1 MNGMT
6 VQNGDGLS
14 REEYERTTKRTNE
27 NVIEY
32 DGIAMDVGADL
43 VSYEIYQLM
52 VEGWYERQEA
62 TMVRRYLPSD
72 VDVVEL
78 GAGLGYVSCV
88 IDDVLSPD
96 RTHLAVEPNPAVV
109 RRLEKTKELNDASYV
124 IREGAYSAA
133 DDTVDLDLEGEYWE
147 KGTHR
152 SQGGENV
159 PAWNLR
165 QLCDSHELSTF
176 SLVMDVEG
184 AEYELFLSE
193 LDLLEARCPLLI
205 VEFHEKGSY
214 SEEYGDELHES
225 DFVLVD
231 GLETVSVYR
240 NIRFEERFDGT
251 S

>member
-1 MNGMT
+1 MT

-14 REEYERTTKRTNE
+14 REEYERTTKRADE

-62 TMVRRYLPSD
+62 TMVRRYLPPD

-88 IDDVLSPD
+88 IDDVLSPG

-109 RRLEKTKELNDASYV
+109 RRLEKTKELNDASYL

-133 DDTVDLDLEGEYWE
+133 ADTVDLDLEGEYWE

-152 SQGGENV
+152 SQDGENV

-165 QLCDSHELSTF
+165 QLCDSHDLSTF

-231 GLETVSVYR
+231 GLETVCVYR
-240 NIRFEERFDGT
+240 NTRFEERFDGT
-251 S
+251 P